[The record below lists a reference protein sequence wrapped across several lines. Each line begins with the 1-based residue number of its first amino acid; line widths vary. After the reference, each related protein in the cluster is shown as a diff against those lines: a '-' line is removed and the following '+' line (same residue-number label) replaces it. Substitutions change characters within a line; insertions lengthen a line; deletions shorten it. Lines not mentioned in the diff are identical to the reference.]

1 MCEKNLGLYRGIVHE
16 DVDKCEN
23 EDTLY
28 LTHAIFVQER
38 LDDVKKSKEKK
49 KGEKGEI
56 HG

>member
-49 KGEKGEI
+49 EGEKGEI